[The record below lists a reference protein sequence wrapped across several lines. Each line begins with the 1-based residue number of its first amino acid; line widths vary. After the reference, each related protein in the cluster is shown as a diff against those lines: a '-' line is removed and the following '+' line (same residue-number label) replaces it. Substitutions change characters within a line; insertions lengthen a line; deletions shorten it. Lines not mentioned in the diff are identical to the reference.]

1 MTQMAVASKSKAAS
15 VLSSCATT
23 LEEENDNNRGDKSIE
38 VLPFLSENTTP
49 AEQASTTALRYQ
61 RDKYESSRSLLETSN
76 SGATA
81 SGIFLLDRK

>member
-23 LEEENDNNRGDKSIE
+23 LEEENDNNRDDKSIE
-38 VLPFLSENTTP
+38 VLPFLTENTTP
-49 AEQASTTALRYQ
+49 AEASTTALRYQ

>member
-23 LEEENDNNRGDKSIE
+23 LEEENDNRDDKSIE
-38 VLPFLSENTTP
+38 VLPFLTENTTP
-49 AEQASTTALRYQ
+49 AEASTTALRYQ